1 MKISQKII
9 VLSMLSFLFVST
21 SGMCLE
27 EKSGQPDKK
36 RNQGDAT
43 KALEENKNQLTFY
56 KQRNVTAA
64 KTLMG
69 MSSDVIDQTSPSG
82 VKLGTI
88 KPSTGAEEFF
98 ISIDKT
104 GYYADQIDMNEGL
117 LPKKKTK

>member
-9 VLSMLSFLFVST
+9 VLSMSSVLFVSA

-27 EKSGQPDKK
+27 EKRSLPDRKK
-36 RNQGDAT
+36 IQADAT
-43 KALEENKNQLTFY
+43 KSLEENQKQLTFY
-56 KQRNVTAA
+56 KQRNVMAG
-64 KTLMG
+64 KMLMG

-104 GYYADQIDMNEGL
+104 GYYADQIDMNEGM
-117 LPKKKTK
+117 LPKKKAK